1 MLRIKNISL
10 TYFKNYQSQQ
20 FRFSKKIVG
29 IHGKNGVG
37 KTNLLDAIYYSCF
50 TKSYFTSMDSMVSS
64 FSQQGFRLAATYTKN
79 DTELNF
85 ICINRGN
92 NKKECSLN
100 AIPYA
105 KLTEHIGKIPSVI
118 VAPDDIEIIIGGSEE
133 RRRYLDS
140 IICQIDAEYL
150 TQLILYNKILSQ
162 RNSLLKQFFETKS
175 QNITLLEVLNSQL
188 TEAGNNVFEK
198 RQQYCDQLI
207 PFVTDLYSL
216 LSKNQEQI
224 SFAYQSQ
231 LLQSNFKDLLQ
242 QNNQRDL
249 ASLRTTGGIHK
260 DDINFLIDGQPF
272 KQIASQGQRKSLLF
286 ALKLAQF
293 NLLQQKNGFAPILL
307 LDDVF
312 EKLDEQRLTT
322 LLQWVDEQNGQVI
335 ITDTHEQRL
344 QNIFATLQLDAQLIG
359 L

>member
-1 MLRIKNISL
+1 MLRIQNISL
-10 TYFKNYQSQQ
+10 TYFKNYQSQ
-20 FRFSKKIVG
+20 RFSFTKKIIG

-37 KTNLLDAIYYSCF
+37 KTNLLDAIYYTCF
-50 TKSYFTSMDSMVSS
+50 TKSYFTNTDSMVGN
-64 FSQQGFRLAATYTKN
+64 FSQIGFRLEAKFTKK
-79 DTELNF
+79 EEILHF
-85 ICINRGN
+85 VCVNRGN

-100 AIPYA
+100 AIPYT
-105 KLTEHIGKIPSVI
+105 KLAEHIGKIPSVI

-140 IICQIDAEYL
+140 IICQIDADYL
-150 TQLILYNKILSQ
+150 SQLIQYNKILTQ
-162 RNSLLKQFFETKS
+162 RNSLLKQFYESRT
-175 QNITLLEVLNSQL
+175 QDIALLEVLNEQL
-188 TEAGNNVFEK
+188 ITAGNSVFEK
-198 RQQYCDQLI
+198 RQQYCNQLI
-207 PFVTDLYSL
+207 PFVSSLYSL

-231 LLQSNFKDLLQ
+231 LQQTSFKELLL